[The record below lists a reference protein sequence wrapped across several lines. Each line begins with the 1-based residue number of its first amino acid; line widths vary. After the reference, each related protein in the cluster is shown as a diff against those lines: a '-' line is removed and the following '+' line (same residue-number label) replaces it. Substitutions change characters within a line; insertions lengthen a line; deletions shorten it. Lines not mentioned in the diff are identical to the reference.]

1 MTPLTPKLFISGLF
15 GLLYA
20 GISYIFLMDLPDAG
34 RNAAMMGLGSF
45 GLVLLVQLLRDER
58 WARRFARAEKHLP
71 CQPGYRAM
79 VNLLD
84 GWRMAVAGIYL
95 CGDEVVLVSVERK
108 EPVLS
113 RIRRESVHAAEATLP
128 AQLKLALHDGR
139 SLLLLCPDLENL
151 VRELR
156 KAGWSIRVNDRA

>member
-1 MTPLTPKLFISGLF
+1 MTPLTPKLFISGFF

-34 RNAAMMGLGSF
+34 RYAAMMGLGSF

-58 WARRFARAEKHLP
+58 RARHFARAEKHLP
-71 CQPGYRAM
+71 CPPSFSAM
-79 VNLLD
+79 ANLRD
-84 GWRMAVAGIYL
+84 GRRMAVVRVYL
-95 CGDEVVLVSVERK
+95 CRDELVLVNVDRK
-108 EPVLS
+108 APVLTRLCRENLRQIEVPS
-113 RIRRESVHAAEATLP
+113 RIQLNLHTL
-128 AQLKLALHDGR
+128 DGR

>member
-1 MTPLTPKLFISGLF
+1 MTPLTPKLFISGFF

-34 RNAAMMGLGSF
+34 RYAAMMGLGSF

-58 WARRFARAEKHLP
+58 RARHFARAEKHLP
-71 CQPGYRAM
+71 CPPSFSAM
-79 VNLLD
+79 ANLRD
-84 GWRMAVAGIYL
+84 GRRMAVVRVYL
-95 CGDEVVLVSVERK
+95 CGDEAVLVSVERK

-113 RIRRESVHAAEATLP
+113 RIRRESVSAAEATLP
-128 AQLKLALHDGR
+128 VQLKLTTADGR

>member
-1 MTPLTPKLFISGLF
+1 MSPLPPKLLVSGIF

-20 GISYIFLMDLPDAG
+20 FISYLFLWDLPDAG
-34 RNAAMMGLGSF
+34 RLSAVVGLTAF
-45 GLVLLVQLLRDER
+45 ALFLLWMLLKDER
-58 WARRFARAEKHLP
+58 RARRFARAEKQLP
-71 CQPGYRAM
+71 CPPSFSAM
-79 VNLLD
+79 ANLRD
-84 GWRMAVAGIYL
+84 GRRMAVVRVYL
-95 CGDEVVLVSVERK
+95 CGDEAVLVSVERK

-128 AQLKLALHDGR
+128 VQLKLALHDGR